1 MTGHDTSSP
10 PTGFLKSMIA
20 RVRAYAEAHPAAGCT
35 DLAKNSSSA

>member
-1 MTGHDTSSP
+1 
-10 PTGFLKSMIA
+10 MIA